1 MSKEG
6 KGTKM
11 KKISLQLEKEIVEVN
26 LPDDTEILSIAPPKS
41 LDDPALSIQRA
52 LINSIGSPDLDQIIE
67 QKLIK
72 NPQAKAVIVISDNTR
87 PVPYKGK
94 AGILWPI
101 IERLLVANISYDRI
115 LILVATGTH
124 RPLTEGELKEMLDP
138 RVFDHNISIKNHHCR
153 DKNNLVYLGK
163 TSRGSAVHINRDYM
177 EADIKILTG
186 LVETH
191 FMAGASGGRKS
202 ICPGLIG
209 EESIYV
215 FHGAPMLASP
225 KATDLRIDGNPCHQ
239 EALEVARKAGADY
252 ILNVTLDQDFMLTGV
267 FAGDLEEAHKQAVKQ
282 IKKYVTIP
290 LDKEYDIVVTHAGF
304 VGINHYQTAKA
315 AVIAIPALKPHG
327 KLIMVA
333 NNNDKDLIGSE
344 KYKAVLHL
352 LKIIGAKQFNHLIL
366 SPDWTFIPDQ
376 WQVQMW
382 TRFFSKT
389 PPENFVYYS
398 PRLSF
403 NDYKMI
409 PAVDGNM
416 FLPESERYKDN
427 SKNAAQVIEK
437 AVEAAMVELK
447 STGQEKIS
455 IAYLADGPYG
465 VPVKN

>member
-1 MSKEG
+1 
-6 KGTKM
+6 M
-11 KKISLQLEKEIVEVN
+11 KKISIKLGKEMVEVN
-26 LPDDTEILSIAPPKS
+26 LPDNTEILSTEQPKS
-41 LDDPALSIQRA
+41 LSNPAFFVQEA
-52 LINSIGSPDLDQIIE
+52 LINSIGSPNLNQIIE
-67 QKLIK
+67 QKLKK
-72 NPQAKAVIVISDNTR
+72 NPLAKVVIVISDNTR

-101 IERLLVANISYDRI
+101 IERLLAKNIPNDRI

-124 RPLTEGELKEMLDP
+124 RPLSEKELREMLDP
-138 RVFDHNISIKNHHCR
+138 RVFDYRIPIKNHHCR
-153 DKNNLVYLGK
+153 DKNNLAFLGK
-163 TSRGSAVHINRDYM
+163 TSRGSSVYINRDYI

-209 EESIYV
+209 EESIYI
-215 FHGAPMLASP
+215 FHGAAMLASP
-225 KATDLRIDGNPCHQ
+225 KVSDLIIDDNPCHQ
-239 EALEVARKAGADY
+239 EALEVAKKAGADY
-252 ILNVTLDQDFMLTGV
+252 ILNVTLDQDFKVTGV

-290 LDKEYDIVVTHAGF
+290 LDKEYDIVITHAGF
-304 VGINHYQTAKA
+304 VGINQYQTAKA
-315 AVIAIPALKPHG
+315 AVVAIPALKPNG
-327 KLIMVA
+327 KLIMIA

-366 SPDWTFIPDQ
+366 SPDWIFIPDQ

-382 TRFFSKT
+382 CRLFEKI
-389 PPENFVYYS
+389 PQDNFIYYS

-403 NDYKMI
+403 NDYKII
-409 PAVDGNM
+409 PGIDGNL
-416 FLPESERYKDN
+416 FLPGSERYKGN
-427 SKNAAQVIEK
+427 FKNAAQVIEK
-437 AVEAAMVELK
+437 AVEAAIYELK
-447 STGQEKIS
+447 SAGQEKIK

>member
-1 MSKEG
+1 MEKNDNE
-6 KGTKM
+6 
-11 KKISLQLEKEIVEVN
+11 KISIQLGKEVVEIN
-26 LPDDTEILSIAPPKS
+26 LPNNTEILSTELPKS
-41 LDDPALSIQRA
+41 LSNPAFFIQKV
-52 LINSIGSPDLDQIIE
+52 LDFPIGSPGLDKIIE
-67 QKLIK
+67 QKLKK
-72 NPQAKAVIVISDNTR
+72 NPEAKAVIVISDNTR
-87 PVPYKGK
+87 PVPYNGK

-101 IERLLVANISYDRI
+101 IERLLANDIPKERI

-124 RPLTEGELKEMLDP
+124 RPLTEKELREMLDP
-138 RVFDHNISIKNHHCR
+138 RVFEYSIPIKNHNCR
-153 DKNNLVYLGK
+153 DKNNLTYLGK
-163 TSRGSAVHINRDYM
+163 TSRGSSVYINRDYM
-177 EADIKILTG
+177 AADIKILTG

-209 EESIYV
+209 EESIYI

-225 KATDLRIDGNPCHQ
+225 KASDLIIDGNLCHQ
-239 EALEVARKAGADY
+239 EALEIAKKAGADY
-252 ILNVTLDQDFMLTGV
+252 ILNATLDQDFKITGV

-282 IKKYVTIP
+282 IKKYITIP
-290 LDKEYDIVVTHAGF
+290 LDKEYDIVITHAGF
-304 VGINHYQTAKA
+304 VGINQYQTAKA
-315 AVIAIPALKPHG
+315 AVVAIPALKPNG
-327 KLIMVA
+327 KLIMIA
-333 NNNDKDLIGSE
+333 NNDDKDLIGSE

-366 SPDWTFIPDQ
+366 SPDWTFVPDQ

-382 TRFFSKT
+382 TRLFAKI
-389 PPENFVYYS
+389 PPENFIYYS

-403 NDYKMI
+403 NDYKII
-409 PAVDGNM
+409 PGVDGNM

>member
-1 MSKEG
+1 MKRISIKLGKE
-6 KGTKM
+6 M
-11 KKISLQLEKEIVEVN
+11 IEVN
-26 LPDDTEILSIAPPKS
+26 LPDNTEILSTEQPKPLSNPAFFIQKALEDPIDSQS
-41 LDDPALSIQRA
+41 LDK
-52 LINSIGSPDLDQIIE
+52 IIE
-67 QKLIK
+67 QKLKK

-101 IERLLVANISYDRI
+101 IEKLLAKNISNDRI

-124 RPLTEGELKEMLDP
+124 RPLSEKELKKMLDP
-138 RVFDHNISIKNHHCR
+138 RVFDHRIPIKNHNCR
-153 DKNNLVYLGK
+153 DKDNLVYLDK
-163 TSRGSAVHINRDYM
+163 TSRGSSVYINRDYI

-209 EESIYV
+209 EESIYI

-225 KATDLRIDGNPCHQ
+225 KANDLIINDNPCHQ
-239 EALEVARKAGADY
+239 EALEVAKKAGADY
-252 ILNVTLDQDFMLTGV
+252 IFNVTLDQDFKLTGV
-267 FAGDLEEAHKQAVKQ
+267 FAGDLEEAHKQAVRQ
-282 IKKYVTIP
+282 IIKYVTIP
-290 LDKEYDIVVTHAGF
+290 LDKEYDVVITHAGF
-304 VGINHYQTAKA
+304 VGINQYQTAKA
-315 AVIAIPALKPHG
+315 AVVAIPALKPNG
-327 KLIMVA
+327 KLIMIA

-382 TRFFSKT
+382 CRLFSKI
-389 PPENFVYYS
+389 PPENFIYYS

-403 NDYKMI
+403 NDYKII
-409 PAVDGNM
+409 PGVDGNII
-416 FLPESERYKDN
+416 LPGSERYKGN
-427 SKNAAQVIEK
+427 FKNAAQVIEK
-437 AVEAAMVELK
+437 ALEAAICELK
-447 STGQEKIS
+447 SAAQEKIR

-465 VPVKN
+465 VPVKS

>member
-1 MSKEG
+1 
-6 KGTKM
+6 M
-11 KKISLQLEKEIVEVN
+11 KKIPIKLGKELVEVN
-26 LPDDTEILSIAPPKS
+26 LPDNTEILSTEQPKS
-41 LDDPALSIQRA
+41 LSNPAFFVQEA
-52 LINSIGSPDLDQIIE
+52 LINSIGSPNLNQIIE
-67 QKLIK
+67 QKLK
-72 NPQAKAVIVISDNTR
+72 NNPRAKVVIVISDNTR

-101 IERLLVANISYDRI
+101 IEKLLTKNISNDRI

-124 RPLTEGELKEMLDP
+124 RPLSEKELREMLDP
-138 RVFDHNISIKNHHCR
+138 RVFDYKIPIKNHNCR
-153 DKNNLVYLGK
+153 GKNNLAYLGK
-163 TSRGSAVHINRDYM
+163 TGRGSSIYINRDYA

-209 EESIYV
+209 EESIYI

-225 KATDLRIDGNPCHQ
+225 KASDLIIDGNPCHQ
-239 EALEVARKAGADY
+239 EALEIAKKAGADY
-252 ILNVTLDQDFMLTGV
+252 ILNVTLDQDFKLTGV

-290 LDKEYDIVVTHAGF
+290 LDKEYDIVITHAGF
-304 VGINHYQTAKA
+304 VGINQYQTAKA
-315 AVIAIPALKPHG
+315 AVVAIPALKPNG
-327 KLIMVA
+327 KLIMIA

-376 WQVQMW
+376 WQAQMW
-382 TRFFSKT
+382 CRLFDKI
-389 PPENFVYYS
+389 PQDNFIYYS

-403 NDYKMI
+403 NDYKII
-409 PAVDGNM
+409 PGVDGNI
-416 FLPESERYKDN
+416 FLPRSERYRGN
-427 SKNAAQVIEK
+427 FKNAAQVIEK
-437 AVEAAMVELK
+437 AVEAAICELK
-447 STGQEKIS
+447 SAGQEKIR
-455 IAYLADGPYG
+455 IAYLVDGPYG
-465 VPVKN
+465 VPVKS

>member
-1 MSKEG
+1 MKRISIKLGKEV
-6 KGTKM
+6 
-11 KKISLQLEKEIVEVN
+11 VEVN
-26 LPDDTEILSIAPPKS
+26 LPDNTEILSTEKPK
-41 LDDPALSIQRA
+41 PLSNPSFFIQKA
-52 LINSIGSPDLDQIIE
+52 LIDSISSLSLDQIVE
-67 QKLIK
+67 QKLRK

-94 AGILWPI
+94 TGILWPI
-101 IERLLVANISYDRI
+101 IEKLLAKNISNDRI

-124 RPLTEGELKEMLDP
+124 RPLSEKELREMLDP
-138 RVFDHNISIKNHHCR
+138 RLFDYKIPIKNHHCR
-153 DKNNLVYLGK
+153 DQNNLAYLGK
-163 TSRGSAVHINRDYM
+163 TSRGSLVYINRDYI

-209 EESIYV
+209 EESIYI

-225 KATDLRIDGNPCHQ
+225 KVSDLIIDDNPCHQ
-239 EALEVARKAGADY
+239 EALEVAKKAGADY
-252 ILNVTLDQDFMLTGV
+252 ILNVTLDQDFKLMGV

-290 LDKEYDIVVTHAGF
+290 LDKEYDIVITHASF
-304 VGINHYQTAKA
+304 VGINQYQTAKA
-315 AVIAIPALKPHG
+315 AVVAIPALKSNNS
-327 KLIMVA
+327 KLIMIA

-352 LKIIGAKQFNHLIL
+352 LKIIGPKKFNHLIL
-366 SPDWTFIPDQ
+366 SADWTFIPDQ

-382 TRFFSKT
+382 TRLFSKI
-389 PPENFVYYS
+389 PPENFIYYS

-403 NDYKMI
+403 NDYKII
-409 PAVDGNM
+409 PGVDGNT
-416 FLPESERYKDN
+416 FLPRSERYKGN
-427 SKNAAQVIEK
+427 FKNAAQVIEK
-437 AVEAAMVELK
+437 AVEAAMYELK
-447 STGQEKIS
+447 STGQEEIR

-465 VPVKN
+465 VPVKS

>member
-1 MSKEG
+1 MKRISIKLGKE
-6 KGTKM
+6 M
-11 KKISLQLEKEIVEVN
+11 IEVN
-26 LPDDTEILSIAPPKS
+26 LPGNIEILSTKQPKQ
-41 LDDPALSIQRA
+41 LNNPAFFLQKA
-52 LINSIGSPDLDQIIE
+52 LIDSISSRSLDQIIE
-67 QKLIK
+67 QKLKK
-72 NPQAKAVIVISDNTR
+72 NPQVKVVVVISDNTR

-101 IERLLVANISYDRI
+101 IERLLDKNISHDRI

-124 RPLTEGELKEMLDP
+124 RPLSEKELREMLDP
-138 RVFDHNISIKNHHCR
+138 RVFDHRIPIKNHNCR

-163 TSRGSAVHINRDYM
+163 TSRGSSVYINRDYI

-191 FMAGASGGRKS
+191 FMTGASGGRKS

-209 EESIYV
+209 EKSIYI

-225 KATDLRIDGNPCHQ
+225 KANDLIINDNPCHQ
-239 EALEVARKAGADY
+239 EALEVAKKAGADY
-252 ILNVTLDQDFMLTGV
+252 ILNVTLDQDFKLTGV

-282 IKKYVTIP
+282 IIKYVTIP

-304 VGINHYQTAKA
+304 VGINQYQTAKA
-315 AVIAIPALKPHG
+315 AIVAIPALKPNG
-327 KLIMVA
+327 KLIMIA

-382 TRFFSKT
+382 TRLFSKI
-389 PPENFVYYS
+389 PPENFIYYS

-403 NDYKMI
+403 NDYKII
-409 PAVDGNM
+409 PGVDGNI
-416 FLPESERYKDN
+416 FLPRSERYKGN
-427 SKNAAQVIEK
+427 FKNAAQVIEK
-437 AVEAAMVELK
+437 AVEAAICELK
-447 STGQEKIS
+447 NAGQEKIR
-455 IAYLADGPYG
+455 IAYLVDGPYG
-465 VPVKN
+465 VPVKS